1 MQQNRVN
8 KKQAIF
14 ALLLALALITASIGG
29 LWLYVVQ
36 ADAETGLQ
44 ETEVT
49 QLPETSGVSISL
61 VKYGNYPVNVSE
73 VDLETWY
80 QGFGLTNEEKDRLA
94 VRQAAYE
101 TGTRPQEKAPSMPA
115 ETGLAIVPLNPDDYA
130 GMTEYFFLP
139 GQRLTDEQLLQ
150 LIAYGEEKGV
160 PFTADTLSVKN
171 CMRGGAIETNRFR
184 SAGEDARRDILYR
197 RIVEEGL
204 RPQKQSTLEIALPLT
219 TVADIPVNPDVN
231 SGLDVFHFNPIR
243 EMTDEEII
251 TELLLGRSVD
261 YYLSPQTGGDLQPVK
276 DVAKAR
282 SIIENVFSMPPSAAK
297 DVFQYSID
305 AETGAKL
312 LQVTFKTPK
321 INGVESS
328 YYLVIE
334 LESGQCRTM
343 SSNIMDDSLY
353 YTDGNGNLM
362 YGSKTGGSSQAAVD
376 MEDQRCIQ
384 SAKTVVE
391 KLTSM
396 QIAQIKPI
404 TKVSIGNTHDT
415 GVYIAV
421 EMTDGT
427 AYIVTVRYADAVVT
441 GIDYQSGGIKKWLE
455 QTGLTDIG

>member
-1 MQQNRVN
+1 MQQNQVY

-14 ALLLALALITASIGG
+14 ALLLALALILASTGG
-29 LWLYVVQ
+29 LWLFVVQ

-44 ETEVT
+44 ETEEA
-49 QLPETSGVSISL
+49 QLLETSAVIIL
-61 VKYGNYPVNVSE
+61 REKYDNFPSDVNEGDFVA
-73 VDLETWY
+73 TY
-80 QGFGLTNEEKDRLA
+80 QGFALTPAEKERLESIREKFA
-94 VRQAAYE
+94 S
-101 TGTRPQEKAPSMPA
+101 GSRPMEKAPSLPA
-115 ETGLAIVPLNPDDYA
+115 ETGFAIVPLNPDDYA

-204 RPQKQSTLEIALPLT
+204 RPQKQSTSEIALPLT

-251 TELLLGRSVD
+251 TELLLGTSAD
-261 YYLSPQTGGDLQPVK
+261 YYLNPQTDEDLQPVK

-282 SIIENVFSMPPSAAK
+282 SILENVFSMPLSAAK
-297 DVFQYSID
+297 DVFHYSTD
-305 AETGAKL
+305 AKNGTKL
-312 LQVTFKTPK
+312 MQVTFKTPK
-321 INGVESS
+321 INGVEFS

-343 SSNIMDDSLY
+343 SSNIMDDNLY
-353 YTDGNGNLM
+353 YTDGNGYQM

-384 SAKTVVE
+384 STKAVVE
-391 KLTSM
+391 KLTSI

-404 TKVSIGNTHDT
+404 TKVSIGNTHDA
-415 GVYIAV
+415 GIYMAV
-421 EMTDGT
+421 EMADGT

-441 GIDYQSGGIKKWLE
+441 GIDYQSGGLKKCLE